1 MDFLQSVDVT
11 SITATGGQLNSSYA
25 LTNIVNDIPT
35 KPYISNAT
43 TETITANIAT
53 GSMGFFIYGLLADSG
68 EITLTLDDTEVSGNT
83 LTLDT
88 TPYSTNEQIKIGT
101 SLRTPPFFQ
110 RVSIGGFSGT
120 VLPAS
125 ISTNTTV
132 TGSSGA
138 PDTIELGADL
148 TIGDGG
154 TAEVSVTVGLEAG
167 GQIQFNGSGQTLTS
181 GSMQLQLTT
190 STDVKDLAVSGD
202 NIGYWK
208 QDSGATGRFAKDS
221 TEAGNSNFIN
231 VNNHGNIMIGS
242 HITVGGTAYQVTK
255 IVGDGT
261 ASGSITLSGTF
272 SSGAITQILNP
283 IKVGVF
289 QIGTVIRTNN
299 PRVGLQKGFKDFS
312 FKNKLE
318 NGGYAQTQRNVAT
331 IYSINAVLE
340 RTEAENLI
348 DHFRAYRS
356 KPFPVLILNDM
367 PTAQNEEKTYSGLF
381 YFQESPN
388 INYRSTRALYQQVNF
403 RLCEVL

>member
-11 SITATGGQLNSSYA
+11 SITASGGQLNSSYP
-25 LTNIVNDIPT
+25 LTNIVDDIPT

-68 EITLTLDDTEVSGNT
+68 EITLTLDDTEVSGNS

-101 SLRTPPFFQ
+101 TLRIPPFFQ

-132 TGSSGA
+132 TGSSGS
-138 PDTIELGADL
+138 PDTVELGADL

-190 STDVKDLAVSGD
+190 STDVKDLAISGD

-208 QDSGATGRFAKDS
+208 QDSGTTGRFAKDS

-242 HITVGGTAYQVTK
+242 HITVGGTSYQVTK

-261 ASGSITLSGTF
+261 GSGAITLSGTF
-272 SSGAITQILNP
+272 TSGAITQILNP

-289 QIGTVIRTNN
+289 QIGTVVRTDN
-299 PRVGLQKGFKDFS
+299 PRYGMQKAFIDYS
-312 FKNKLE
+312 FKNDLN
-318 NGGYAQTQRNVAT
+318 NGGYSQTQRNVAT
-331 IYSINAVLE
+331 LYSISLLIN
-340 RTEAENLI
+340 RTQSEALI
-348 DHFRAYRS
+348 DHYRAYRS
-356 KPFPVLILNDM
+356 KPFPVLVLNDM

-388 INYRSTRALYQQVNF
+388 INYGFKEGELQSLNF
-403 RLCEVL
+403 RLREVL